1 MSRRFVWR
9 LNLGL
14 CTGFI
19 AFALTGAPAF
29 AQVAAAISGTV
40 EDQAGG
46 AVSGAVVTVKSLE
59 TGSSRI
65 TTTDASGAF
74 KVPSLPLGPQE
85 VTVEKQGFKR
95 EVRTGI
101 DLIVGQELALKLKL
115 ELGQVSQEV
124 TLSAEGPVVN
134 TATAEVSGFVGQRAV
149 KDLPLN
155 GRSWDY
161 LITLN
166 PGAVNFSLKSPHTT
180 TSNGNTFS
188 VAGRR
193 PMDNL
198 VLMNGIEYTGAS
210 SG

>member
-1 MSRRFVWR
+1 MRRFVWR

-19 AFALTGAPAF
+19 ALALTGAPAF

-46 AVSGAVVTVKSLE
+46 AVKRRRRHGQESGDGVVADYDDRRERSLQSAFSPFGPA
-59 TGSSRI
+59 GSS
-65 TTTDASGAF
+65 G
-74 KVPSLPLGPQE
+74 
-85 VTVEKQGFKR
+85 EKQGFKR

-115 ELGQVSQEV
+115 ELGEVSQEV

-155 GRSWDY
+155 GRS
-161 LITLN
+161 L
-166 PGAVNFSLKSPHTT
+166 G
-180 TSNGNTFS
+180 
-188 VAGRR
+188 
-193 PMDNL
+193 
-198 VLMNGIEYTGAS
+198 
-210 SG
+210 